1 MIIQSLDW
9 YDFVALSIVQHSF
22 LGPSSSSSN
31 QPRLD
36 RSPAPVADD
45 VPDAEGDGM
54 VPVDASN

>member
-36 RSPAPVADD
+36 RSPAPDD